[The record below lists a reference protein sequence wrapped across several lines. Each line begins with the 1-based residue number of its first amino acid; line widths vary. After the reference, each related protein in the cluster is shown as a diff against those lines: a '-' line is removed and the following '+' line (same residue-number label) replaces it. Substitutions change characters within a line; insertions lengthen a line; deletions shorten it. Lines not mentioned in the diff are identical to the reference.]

1 MAMPSASEAA
11 QKWAQNFGASGQ
23 RWAQGVQSV
32 TVAPGA
38 LAARAKD
45 RYAAGTAAA
54 VDRFAANS
62 LKVDLGTWQQITI
75 AKGQNRLAGGAQ
87 AALPKTEAAFQ
98 RVFGWIDQTVRS
110 LPPRG
115 DIEANIVRAAN
126 FARGMHNL
134 KMSQG

>member
-1 MAMPSASEAA
+1 MPTAAEAA
-11 QKWAQNFGASGQ
+11 QRWAQNFGGSGQ
-23 RWAQGVQSV
+23 RWAQGVQAV

-45 RYAAGTAAA
+45 RYASGTAAA

-62 LKVDLGTWQQITI
+62 LKVTLADWQQITV
-75 AKGQNRLAGGAQ
+75 AKGQNRLSSGAQ
-87 AALPKTEAAFQ
+87 AALPKTEAAFAK
-98 RVFGWIDQTVRS
+98 VFGWIDQTVRS

-115 DIEANIVRAAN
+115 DIEANINRAAT

-134 KMSQG
+134 KMQGG